1 VTGAGELDNKR
12 GWRGPRFPERRG
24 RSMPH
29 RPPRRRGFTLIEL
42 LVVIA
47 IIAILAAILFP
58 VFAQAR
64 DSARQS
70 TCLSNEKQLGTGLM
84 MYAQDYDE
92 NLPSWPYGKNDIRQ
106 SPIFKSGWGYSVWVP
121 ALMPYVKNEGVFACP
136 NGPRTGT
143 SFPNQAIAGPKG
155 QEMVVNLAYNEY
167 ILNRD
172 FGFSSIAS
180 LSGARNSVADITVIG
195 ESPYN
200 GIYQDWSDNFKIPDR
215 PNRFGLWRFY
225 CANKA
230 QPCEGR
236 HKEHGINAVFA
247 DGHAKFV
254 PGASIQG
261 GAGDKQ
267 EWPIVNPNK
276 EPWK

>member
-1 VTGAGELDNKR
+1 MV
-12 GWRGPRFPERRG
+12 
-24 RSMPH
+24 H
-29 RPPRRRGFTLIEL
+29 QRPQRRGFTLIEL

-70 TCLSNEKQLGTGLM
+70 ACLSNEKQLGTALM

-92 NLPSWPYGKNDIRQ
+92 NLPSWPYAGASDIRK
-106 SPIFKSGWGYSVWVP
+106 SPTFTSGWGYSIWVP
-121 ALMPYVKNEGVFACP
+121 ALMPYVKNEGVFSCP
-136 NGPRTGT
+136 NGPKTGT
-143 SFPNQAIAGPKG
+143 TWPNQAIAGPKN
-155 QEMVVNLAYNEY
+155 QKMVVNLAYNEY

-172 FGFSSIAS
+172 FGFSSLAA
-180 LSGARNSVADITVIG
+180 LGAARNSIADITIIG
-195 ESPYN
+195 ESCFN
-200 GIYQDWSDNFKIPDR
+200 GVYQDWSDGFRIPDR
-215 PNRFGLWRFY
+215 PNNFGLWRFY

-230 QPCEGR
+230 GNNLCEGR
-236 HKEHGINAVFA
+236 HKEHGINAVYA

-254 PGASIQG
+254 PGASIRG
-261 GAGDKQ
+261 GAADKK
-267 EWPIVNPNK
+267 EWPIVNPNI